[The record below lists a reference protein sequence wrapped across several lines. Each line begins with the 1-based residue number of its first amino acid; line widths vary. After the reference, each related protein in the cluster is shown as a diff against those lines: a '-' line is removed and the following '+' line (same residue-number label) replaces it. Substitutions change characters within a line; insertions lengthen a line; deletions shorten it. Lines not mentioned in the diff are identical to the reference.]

1 MSKSSCSLFV
11 KMRKLISSSS
21 IILHR
26 EFWDSLATLSREEA
40 SRETSPVLLRH
51 FVSSFA
57 SALLV
62 HYLQNER
69 IFSFKGQIVTVFQK
83 LPIYLLC
90 ASHIPKHHFH
100 SNLNQKSLDF
110 ISKSSLRYVLTTF
123 IFEILR
129 LCLRF

>member
-26 EFWDSLATLSREEA
+26 EFWDSLATLLREEA

-69 IFSFKGQIVTVFQK
+69 IFNFKGQIVTVFQK
-83 LPIYLLC
+83 LPIYLLRV
-90 ASHIPKHHFH
+90 SHIQKHHFH
-100 SNLNQKSLDF
+100 SNLNQNSRTF
-110 ISKSSLRYVLTTF
+110 ISKTHLRYVLTLF
-123 IFEILR
+123 HFWILR
-129 LCLRF
+129 FWDF